1 MSGFRSKRM
10 MSDDRFQIS
19 YSWTQPY
26 TGWSMP
32 QPANIN
38 AEMIRIEAV
47 DNIIDAMKSYPD
59 AEAVLARILSP
70 K

>member
-1 MSGFRSKRM
+1 MSGYKSKRM
-10 MSDDRFQIS
+10 MSDDRFGIS

-26 TGWSMP
+26 TGWTAP
-32 QPANIN
+32 QPSNTN

-47 DNIIDAMKSYPD
+47 DNIIDAMKSYPE
-59 AEAVLARILSP
+59 AEAVLAKILSS